1 MIVTLAVTIVIESI
15 AVAGYAHWRK
25 KPLIH
30 LLLSSAS
37 ANLFTQTILWI
48 TLNTFPRHYLTT
60 LLVAEIC
67 ILGIEGIILYLYRYN
82 QLKPGEALILSLA
95 MNLASF
101 TLGWFLPV

>member
-1 MIVTLAVTIVIESI
+1 VIVTLTITIVIESI
-15 AVAGYAHWRK
+15 VVAGYALWRK

-30 LLLSSAS
+30 LLLSSLIV
-37 ANLFTQTILWI
+37 NLFTQSILWV
-48 TLNTFPRHYLTT
+48 TLNTFPHHYLIA

-82 QLKPGEALILSLA
+82 QLKPGEALVLSLA

>member
-1 MIVTLAVTIVIESI
+1 VIVTLAATIVIESI
-15 AVAGYAHWRK
+15 VVAGYALWRK

-30 LLLSSAS
+30 LLLSSLIV
-37 ANLFTQTILWI
+37 NLFTQSILWV

-60 LLVAEIC
+60 LLVAETC
-67 ILGIEGIILYLYRYN
+67 ILGIEGIILYLYPYN
-82 QLKPGEALILSLA
+82 KLKPGEALALSLA